1 MERKYRY
8 NFPAENKC
16 DQLTKVD
23 KKQKR
28 RASVK
33 GIKTM
38 VALTPAGMSCSLLD
52 IVGGVCSAEEGTS
65 VFYNFQVLRQRW
77 NLS

>member
-16 DQLTKVD
+16 DQNK
-23 KKQKR
+23 
-28 RASVK
+28 SVIIIREGNK
-33 GIKTM
+33 YNGCFNSSRK
-38 VALTPAGMSCSLLD
+38 GMSCSLLD
-52 IVGGVCSAEEGTS
+52 IVGGVCSAEEATS
-65 VFYNFQVLRQRW
+65 VFHNFQVLRQRL